1 MLVPDLSINARS
13 SLFKKLLILYNFP
26 VPARVC
32 IFVQPFSFD
41 FRKSAITDVTFSA
54 ELFSVFS
61 KRDFLLGSSF
71 EDSDSFLAVF
81 TSSNFSFFDEELE
94 TTSRFDVSDETWI
107 LSSSSSPSVGTGEE
121 ASLFFWRWLIITD
134 LLRSTFSEKLFLI
147 TFGGKAGPNSSEL
160 LLIFR
165 SNCFI
170 KSTLFEAAEP
180 CSVGALL
187 LFVTVALL
195 FVSFAAIR
203 SFIEFSSPRNFE
215 FSELDEGA

>member
-1 MLVPDLSINARS
+1 MLS
-13 SLFKKLLILYNFP
+13 S
-26 VPARVC
+26 
-32 IFVQPFSFD
+32 
-41 FRKSAITDVTFSA
+41 
-54 ELFSVFS
+54 
-61 KRDFLLGSSF
+61 
-71 EDSDSFLAVF
+71 
-81 TSSNFSFFDEELE
+81 
-94 TTSRFDVSDETWI
+94 
-107 LSSSSSPSVGTGEE
+107 SSSSSPSVGTGDES
-121 ASLFFWRWLIITD
+121 SLFFWRWLIITD

-203 SFIEFSSPRNFE
+203 SFIEFSSPRSFE
-215 FSELDEGA
+215 FSELDDFVEGGDFGAQLFSSLDSSFSKIEFKNICVK